1 MKPMSIEQCYASLPD
16 KLLLAYDDATGCAD
30 TDDPADWAAI
40 IPCVLMRK
48 DRSTV
53 QLIIPTPLDP
63 AMMIDRHCVVIG
75 RNSTRRRSGT
85 VYEVDLLGS
94 SSLVTVRVVS

>member
-1 MKPMSIEQCYASLPD
+1 MSVETCYAMLPD

-40 IPCVLMRK
+40 IPCAIIRK

-53 QLIIPTPLDP
+53 QLTIPTLLDP
-63 AMMIDRHCVVIG
+63 GMMIDRHCVVIG

-85 VYEVDLLGS
+85 VYEVDLLGA
-94 SSLVTVRVVS
+94 SSLVTVRVTN